1 MDWKNLKFLGAG
13 AAIAA
18 ATVLA
23 GGSPAWAAGAGVTTG
38 GSSTISGNADPTFPL
53 CLPATGALITLSN
66 TGTFNGGL
74 TPVATTA
81 TFTAS
86 SGFFFGPTGTFSDP
100 TCTTPLAVPGD
111 LSVTGGGGCTS
122 GTNGATY
129 QRVTN
134 AYVIQATS
142 GSCAGLVYTG
152 NQSPCLPLP
161 VNSCGPNGQQEF
173 AGTYTQTP

>member
-38 GSSTISGNADPTFPL
+38 GSSTISGDADPTFPL
-53 CLPATGALITLSN
+53 CLPATGASITLLN
-66 TGTFNGGL
+66 LGTFNGSV

-81 TFTAS
+81 KFTAS
-86 SGFFFGPTGTFSDP
+86 AGFFFGPTGTFSNP
-100 TCTTPLAVPGD
+100 MCTTPVAVAGS
-111 LSVTGGGGCTS
+111 LTVTGGGGCS
-122 GTNGATY
+122 IEDPDASY

-134 AYVIQATS
+134 AYVIQGTS
-142 GSCAGLVYTG
+142 DSCGTLVYTG

-173 AGTYTQTP
+173 TGTYTQIP